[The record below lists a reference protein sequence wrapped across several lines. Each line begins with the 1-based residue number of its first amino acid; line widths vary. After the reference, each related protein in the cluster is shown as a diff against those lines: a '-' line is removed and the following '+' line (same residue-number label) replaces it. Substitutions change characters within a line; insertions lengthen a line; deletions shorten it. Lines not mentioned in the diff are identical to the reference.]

1 MFCDSLM
8 QNVSFD
14 HGVLRHLS
22 DLLCPVI
29 QFRYRFVRLKH
40 KMSMFCGRLMQ
51 DVSCDFRDFCH
62 IGDLLSSVILFGS
75 RFVCLKHKLKWFLG
89 VFLCSQFFLCF
100 TVRFCAVRIYVDVI
114 KILSVTQNSR
124 SVLCIHYRRFVFKE
138 KNKICRPEQ
147 FFSVAMGITTKT
159 RR

>member
-1 MFCDSLM
+1 
-8 QNVSFD
+8 
-14 HGVLRHLS
+14 
-22 DLLCPVI
+22 
-29 QFRYRFVRLKH
+29 
-40 KMSMFCGRLMQ
+40 MQ

-89 VFLCSQFFLCF
+89 VFLSSQFFLCF

-114 KILSVTQNSR
+114 KMLSVTQNSR

-159 RR
+159 KHYFFQTNFFLYLLISWYIQYGQHFAQNIFP